1 MYVYEIP
8 DQHAVQYART
18 VHEGFFFFFFNTSE
32 NMKPV
37 VREIH
42 SIHGQ

>member
-18 VHEGFFFFFFNTSE
+18 VHEGFFFFFNTSE